1 MVEEI
6 SLEDIFTKIDKGE
19 LKLHEL
25 DKLFNDSNKAT
36 EVRRRYIESRVN
48 MKLDNVG
55 RTVIDFNTVVG
66 RNIENTI
73 GAAQVPIGIAGPLRV
88 IGDYANGLYYIPLA
102 TTEGAL
108 VASVNRG
115 AKIVTERVVP
125 EVRLLMMG

>member
-6 SLEDIFTKIDKGE
+6 SLEDIFTKIDRGE

-48 MKLDNVG
+48 VKLDNVG
-55 RTVIDFNTVVG
+55 KTVIDFNTVVG

-73 GAAQVPIGIAGPLRV
+73 GAAQVPIGIAGAIEGNRRLCQRSLLHTTGDHGGR
-88 IGDYANGLYYIPLA
+88 IGGLC
-102 TTEGAL
+102 E
-108 VASVNRG
+108 
-115 AKIVTERVVP
+115 
-125 EVRLLMMG
+125 